1 MAIGL
6 CDLANILDKIVLSE
20 HWKWLF
26 SWSIK
31 ISKFSRRKNSRPP
44 SGSPNR
50 QSCDSSVI
58 KNIPILHTQKI
69 FMKNIERYIWGKLT
83 RRVLT
88 VKAVL
93 KLKNSFRRI
102 WRTYGRQVSHKSV
115 QKSLA
120 EGVVQLEVLGVHM
133 RRINYDSADSG
144 APNEDIVQNH
154 WT

>member
-1 MAIGL
+1 MAIGS

-31 ISKFSRRKNSRPP
+31 ISKFSRRKTPDPQAAHPIGVHVIRRWSKISRFY
-44 SGSPNR
+44 
-50 QSCDSSVI
+50 
-58 KNIPILHTQKI
+58 ILKRYLWR
-69 FMKNIERYIWGKLT
+69 IERYIWGKLT
-83 RRVLT
+83 SRVLT

>member
-1 MAIGL
+1 MAIGS

-31 ISKFSRRKNSRPP
+31 ISKFSRRKTPDPQAAHPIGAHVIRRWSKISRFY
-44 SGSPNR
+44 
-50 QSCDSSVI
+50 
-58 KNIPILHTQKI
+58 ILKRYLWR
-69 FMKNIERYIWGKLT
+69 IERYIWGKLT
-83 RRVLT
+83 SRVLT